1 MFEVSLDPP
10 HCGVLHF
17 EVNRH
22 FFRRHYRPM
31 HCFDFI
37 PISIATLLPSS
48 HLGLDL
54 YQAETETENYVLY
67 RGSEY
72 PLTVAD
78 LDRLRG
84 RGIEHLFISRES
96 QDSYK
101 NYLRE
106 IATAT
111 DRENISLAVRTEAVT
126 EVVRQ
131 IIQEAFTE
139 DDVDQTVDAA
149 SQLGTLTADILTND
163 QFAVKD
169 MLKVLHHDYAT
180 FTHSANVAFYCGM
193 LATELGYSSEVVEE
207 ITAGGLLHD
216 LGKLEIR
223 DELLRKPGKLTEL
236 EFREIRM
243 HPTLG
248 FKKLAHRDDLVEGQL
263 MMTYQ
268 HHERLDGK
276 GYPVGCIEDDI
287 HPWAKI
293 CSVVDVYEALT
304 SNRPYRKSMPR
315 KKALQIMERE
325 IGNAFDPELFKC
337 WQSIIKQS

>member
-1 MFEVSLDPP
+1 M
-10 HCGVLHF
+10 
-17 EVNRH
+17 
-22 FFRRHYRPM
+22 
-31 HCFDFI
+31 
-37 PISIATLLPSS
+37 
-48 HLGLDL
+48 
-54 YQAETETENYVLY
+54 LY
-67 RGSEY
+67 RGGDY
-72 PLTVAD
+72 PLTGDD
-78 LDRLRG
+78 LERLRG
-84 RGIEHLFISRES
+84 RGIQQLFMSRES
-96 QDSYK
+96 QASYK
-101 NYLRE
+101 AYLRE
-106 IATAT
+106 IATAN
-111 DRENISLAVRTEAVT
+111 DKENISLAVRTEAVT

-131 IIQEAFTE
+131 ILQDAFSEGNT
-139 DDVDQTVDAA
+139 DQTIEAA

-193 LATELGYSSEVVEE
+193 LANELGYSNEVVEE

-223 DELLRKPGKLTEL
+223 DEILRKPGKLTEL

-243 HPTLG
+243 HPILG
-248 FKKLAHRDDLVEGQL
+248 FKKLAHREDLVEGQL

-276 GYPVGCIEDDI
+276 GYPVGCVEDDI

-293 CSVVDVYEALT
+293 CSVVDIYEALT
-304 SNRPYRKSMPR
+304 SNRPYRKSMPQ

-325 IGNAFDPELFKC
+325 IGSAFDPELFRC
-337 WQSIIKQS
+337 WQSIIERN

>member
-1 MFEVSLDPP
+1 
-10 HCGVLHF
+10 
-17 EVNRH
+17 
-22 FFRRHYRPM
+22 M

-37 PISIATLLPSS
+37 PISIATLTPSLQ
-48 HLGLDL
+48 LGLDL
-54 YQAETETENYVLY
+54 YQAEADTENYILY
-67 RGSEY
+67 RGGDY
-72 PLTVAD
+72 PLTVND
-78 LDRLRG
+78 LERLRA
-84 RGIEHLFISRES
+84 RGVEQLFISRDS
-96 QDSYK
+96 QAFYK
-101 NYLRE
+101 DYLRE
-106 IATAT
+106 IATSG
-111 DRENISLAVRTEAVT
+111 DSENVSLAVRTQAVT

-131 IIQEAFTE
+131 ILQEAFSEDNTE
-139 DDVDQTVDAA
+139 QTIDAA

-193 LATELGYSSEVVEE
+193 LANELGYSKEVVEE

-243 HPTLG
+243 HPIVG
-248 FKKLAHRDDLVEGQL
+248 FKKLAYREDLVEGQL

-276 GYPVGCIEDDI
+276 GYPVGCVEDDI
-287 HPWAKI
+287 HPWAKL

-304 SNRPYRKSMPR
+304 SNRPYRKAMPR
-315 KKALQIMERE
+315 KKALLIMERE
-325 IGNAFDPELFKC
+325 IGSAFDPELFRC
-337 WQSIIKQS
+337 WQSIIEQS

>member
-1 MFEVSLDPP
+1 
-10 HCGVLHF
+10 
-17 EVNRH
+17 
-22 FFRRHYRPM
+22 M

-37 PISIATLLPSS
+37 PISIATLTPSS
-48 HLGLDL
+48 QLGLDL
-54 YQAETETENYVLY
+54 YQAEADTENYILY
-67 RGSEY
+67 RGGDY
-72 PLTVAD
+72 PLTVND
-78 LDRLRG
+78 LERLRA
-84 RGIEHLFISRES
+84 RGVEQLFISRDS
-96 QDSYK
+96 QAFYK
-101 NYLRE
+101 DYLRE
-106 IATAT
+106 IATSG
-111 DRENISLAVRTEAVT
+111 DSENVSLAVRTQAVT

-131 IIQEAFTE
+131 ILQEAFSEDNTE
-139 DDVDQTVDAA
+139 QTIDAA

-163 QFAVKD
+163 QFAVQD

-193 LATELGYSSEVVEE
+193 LANELGYSKEVVEE

-243 HPTLG
+243 HPIVG
-248 FKKLAHRDDLVEGQL
+248 FKKLAYREDLVEGQL

-276 GYPVGCIEDDI
+276 GYPVGCVEDDI
-287 HPWAKI
+287 HPWAKL

-304 SNRPYRKSMPR
+304 SNRPYRKAMPR
-315 KKALQIMERE
+315 KKALLIMERE
-325 IGNAFDPELFKC
+325 IGSAFDPELFRC
-337 WQSIIKQS
+337 WQSIIEQS

>member
-1 MFEVSLDPP
+1 
-10 HCGVLHF
+10 
-17 EVNRH
+17 
-22 FFRRHYRPM
+22 M

-37 PISIATLLPSS
+37 PISIATLTPSS
-48 HLGLDL
+48 QLGLDL
-54 YQAETETENYVLY
+54 YQAEADTENYILY
-67 RGSEY
+67 RGGDY
-72 PLTVAD
+72 PLTVND
-78 LDRLRG
+78 LERLRA
-84 RGIEHLFISRES
+84 RGVEQLFISRDS
-96 QDSYK
+96 QAFYK
-101 NYLRE
+101 DYLRE
-106 IATAT
+106 IATSG
-111 DRENISLAVRTEAVT
+111 DSENVSLAVRTQAVT

-131 IIQEAFTE
+131 ILQEAFSEDNTE
-139 DDVDQTVDAA
+139 QTIDAA

-193 LATELGYSSEVVEE
+193 LANELGYSKEVVEE

-243 HPTLG
+243 HPIVG
-248 FKKLAHRDDLVEGQL
+248 FKKLAYREDLVEGQL

-276 GYPVGCIEDDI
+276 GYPVGCVEDDI
-287 HPWAKI
+287 HPWAKL

-304 SNRPYRKSMPR
+304 SNRPYRKAMPR
-315 KKALQIMERE
+315 KKALLIMERE
-325 IGNAFDPELFKC
+325 IGKAFDPELFRC

>member
-1 MFEVSLDPP
+1 
-10 HCGVLHF
+10 
-17 EVNRH
+17 
-22 FFRRHYRPM
+22 M

-37 PISIATLLPSS
+37 PISIATLMPSS

-54 YQAETETENYVLY
+54 YQAEVESEDYVLY
-67 RGSEY
+67 RGGEY
-72 PLTVAD
+72 PLTLDD
-78 LDRLRG
+78 LERLRG
-84 RGIEHLFISRES
+84 RGVEHLFISRES
-96 QDSYK
+96 QTLYK
-101 NYLRE
+101 DYLRQ

-111 DRENISLAVRTEAVT
+111 DQDEIPLAVRTEAVT

-131 IIQEAFTE
+131 ILQESFTE
-139 DDVDQTVDAA
+139 EDVDQTVDAA
-149 SQLGTLTADILTND
+149 SQLGALTADILTND

-193 LATELGYSSEVVEE
+193 LATELGHSSEVVED

-243 HPTLG
+243 HPILG
-248 FKKLAHRDDLVEGQL
+248 FKKLAHREDLVEGQL

-276 GYPVGCIEDDI
+276 GYPVGCVEDEI

-325 IGNAFDPELFKC
+325 IGKAFDPELFRC

>member
-1 MFEVSLDPP
+1 
-10 HCGVLHF
+10 
-17 EVNRH
+17 
-22 FFRRHYRPM
+22 M

-37 PISIATLLPSS
+37 PISIATLTPSS
-48 HLGLDL
+48 QLGLDL
-54 YQAETETENYVLY
+54 YQAEADTENYILY
-67 RGSEY
+67 RGGDY
-72 PLTVAD
+72 PLTVND
-78 LDRLRG
+78 LERLRA
-84 RGIEHLFISRES
+84 RGVEQLFISRDS
-96 QDSYK
+96 QAFYK
-101 NYLRE
+101 DYLRE
-106 IATAT
+106 IATSG
-111 DRENISLAVRTEAVT
+111 DSENVSLAVRTQAVT

-131 IIQEAFTE
+131 ILQEAFSEDNTE
-139 DDVDQTVDAA
+139 QTIDAA

-193 LATELGYSSEVVEE
+193 LANELGYSKEVVEE

-243 HPTLG
+243 HPIVG
-248 FKKLAHRDDLVEGQL
+248 FKKLAYREDLVEVQL

-276 GYPVGCIEDDI
+276 GYPVGCVEDDI
-287 HPWAKI
+287 HPWAKL

-304 SNRPYRKSMPR
+304 SNRPYRKAMPR
-315 KKALQIMERE
+315 KKALLIMERE
-325 IGNAFDPELFKC
+325 IGSAFDPELFRC
-337 WQSIIKQS
+337 WQSIIEQS

>member
-1 MFEVSLDPP
+1 
-10 HCGVLHF
+10 
-17 EVNRH
+17 
-22 FFRRHYRPM
+22 M
-31 HCFDFI
+31 HCLEFI
-37 PISIATLLPSS
+37 PISIATLMPSS
-48 HLGLDL
+48 NLGLDL
-54 YQAETETENYVLY
+54 YQVEIETENYVLY
-67 RGSEY
+67 RGGDY
-72 PLTVAD
+72 PLTVDD
-78 LDRLRG
+78 LERLRS
-84 RGIEHLFISRES
+84 RGVEHLFISRDS
-96 QDSYK
+96 QASYK
-101 NYLRE
+101 EYLRE
-106 IATAT
+106 IATANDT
-111 DRENISLAVRTEAVT
+111 DDISLAVRTEAVT

-131 IIQEAFTE
+131 ILQEAFSE
-139 DDVDQTVDAA
+139 DNTDQTVDAA
-149 SQLGTLTADILTND
+149 NQLGTLTADILTND

-193 LATELGYSSEVVEE
+193 LANELGYSNEVVED

-243 HPTLG
+243 HPILG
-248 FKKLAHRDDLVEGQL
+248 FKKLAHREDLVEGQL

-276 GYPVGCIEDDI
+276 GYPVGCIENDI

-304 SNRPYRKSMPR
+304 SNRPYRKAMPR

-325 IGNAFDPELFKC
+325 IGSAFDPELFRC
-337 WQSIIKQS
+337 WQSIIEQS

>member
-1 MFEVSLDPP
+1 
-10 HCGVLHF
+10 
-17 EVNRH
+17 
-22 FFRRHYRPM
+22 M

-37 PISIATLLPSS
+37 PISIATLTPSS
-48 HLGLDL
+48 QLGLDL
-54 YQAETETENYVLY
+54 YQAEADTENYILY
-67 RGSEY
+67 RGGDY
-72 PLTVAD
+72 PLTVND
-78 LDRLRG
+78 LERLRA
-84 RGIEHLFISRES
+84 RGVEQLFISRDS
-96 QDSYK
+96 QAFYK
-101 NYLRE
+101 DYLRE
-106 IATAT
+106 IATSG
-111 DRENISLAVRTEAVT
+111 DSENVSLAVRTQAVT

-131 IIQEAFTE
+131 ILQEAFSEDNTE
-139 DDVDQTVDAA
+139 QTIDAA

-193 LATELGYSSEVVEE
+193 LANELGYSKEVVEE

-243 HPTLG
+243 HPIVG
-248 FKKLAHRDDLVEGQL
+248 FKKLAYREDLVEGQL

-276 GYPVGCIEDDI
+276 GYPVGCVEDDI
-287 HPWAKI
+287 HPWAKL

-304 SNRPYRKSMPR
+304 SNRPYRKAMPR
-315 KKALQIMERE
+315 KKALLIMERE
-325 IGNAFDPELFKC
+325 IGSAFDPELFRC
-337 WQSIIKQS
+337 WQSIIEQS

>member
-1 MFEVSLDPP
+1 
-10 HCGVLHF
+10 
-17 EVNRH
+17 
-22 FFRRHYRPM
+22 M

-37 PISIATLLPSS
+37 PISIATLTPSS

-54 YQAETETENYVLY
+54 YQVEVETENYILY
-67 RGSEY
+67 RGGDY
-72 PLTVAD
+72 PLTVDD
-78 LDRLRG
+78 LERLRA
-84 RGIEHLFISRES
+84 RGVEQLFISRES
-96 QDSYK
+96 QASYK
-101 NYLRE
+101 DYLRE
-106 IATAT
+106 IATT
-111 DRENISLAVRTEAVT
+111 SNKENVSLAVRTEAVT

-131 IIQEAFTE
+131 ILQEAFSE
-139 DDVDQTVDAA
+139 DNTDQTVDAA

-193 LATELGYSSEVVEE
+193 LANELGYSNEAVEG

-223 DELLRKPGKLTEL
+223 DDLLRKPGKLTEL

-243 HPTLG
+243 HPIVG
-248 FKKLAHRDDLVEGQL
+248 FKKLAHREDLVEGQL

-276 GYPVGCIEDDI
+276 GYPVGCIADDI
-287 HPWAKI
+287 HPWAKL

-304 SNRPYRKSMPR
+304 SNRPYRKAMPR
-315 KKALQIMERE
+315 KKALHIMERE
-325 IGNAFDPELFKC
+325 IGSAFDPELFRC
-337 WQSIIKQS
+337 WQSIIAQS